1 MHSFWVYDILIRL
14 TNTQPRTK
22 NASGIKSVHNKMK
35 YITYY
40 KIMLITDEINQTLF
54 QLFRKCY
61 FSPYSS
67 RQLNW
72 NTAHPWQNRNY

>member
-14 TNTQPRTK
+14 TNTQPSTK
-22 NASGIKSVHNKMK
+22 NTSGIKSVHNKMK

-40 KIMLITDEINQTLF
+40 KIMLITDERNQTLF

-61 FSPYSS
+61 YYFFIRVPLGEEY
-67 RQLNW
+67 
-72 NTAHPWQNRNY
+72 Y

>member
-1 MHSFWVYDILIRL
+1 MHSFWVYDILIRS

-22 NASGIKSVHNKMK
+22 DASGIKSVHNKMK

-40 KIMLITDEINQTLF
+40 RIMLITNEINQTLF
-54 QLFRKCY
+54 QLFRKYY

-67 RQLNW
+67 SL
-72 NTAHPWQNRNY
+72 TET